1 MQRYFTLQLFECFDI
16 PIDDLWAEID
26 VPDGMRMR
34 RRMHSFFCRHSILRI
49 TLAVRRTNASLPL
62 CGLCTRQCKHD
73 CSEMAEAVTW
83 VSDYS
88 SLFPHPSLKM
98 ADFIAYS

>member
-49 TLAVRRTNASLPL
+49 TTAFSPTPLSAHSFERGACKRGLAT
-62 CGLCTRQCKHD
+62 K
-73 CSEMAEAVTW
+73 EW
-83 VSDYS
+83 S
-88 SLFPHPSLKM
+88 SLQ
-98 ADFIAYS
+98 